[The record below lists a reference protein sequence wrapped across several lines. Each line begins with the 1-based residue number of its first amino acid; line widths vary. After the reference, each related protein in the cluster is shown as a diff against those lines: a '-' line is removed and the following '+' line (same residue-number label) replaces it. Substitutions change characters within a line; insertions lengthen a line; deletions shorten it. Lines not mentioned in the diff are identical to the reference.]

1 MELIKSAAAVAAI
14 NFKRWIKDSRVRF
27 VFLFSGILVC
37 FYIVPYTSYGLSSG
51 GSCTI
56 WMLPL
61 LFQSGNIS
69 VGLPKMIL
77 HIGMLLLLCDAP
89 FFYPAT
95 PYMVLRSKRS
105 GWWIGESLYIILAA
119 FTYTLFIQV
128 MCIVMVFPV
137 MTIGE
142 EWGDVLIHMMYGSEQ
157 QTAAEITLLYEHY
170 SLPSF
175 AVRYLYPGGA
185 ALYSF
190 LTVWGTCTFLGLL
203 MYLVSL
209 IKRNVVWGIMFAGIF
224 VFLDPLIIRI
234 GLEQSWQAILSP
246 VTWTD
251 IEKLHIGML
260 NRKMF
265 MTIPIAAGML
275 IGMITV
281 LLIAIWRVSRNAVIE
296 LK

>member
-1 MELIKSAAAVAAI
+1 MGNCRSAAAIAVI
-14 NFKRWIKDSRVRF
+14 NFRHWLKDIRVRF
-27 VFLFSGILVC
+27 LFLFIAYML
-37 FYIVPYTSYGLSSG
+37 FDFLRPFAEYGLASETKCTPWLFPYLFHSSNVSIG
-51 GSCTI
+51 LMKT
-56 WMLPL
+56 L
-61 LFQSGNIS
+61 L
-69 VGLPKMIL
+69 
-77 HIGMLLLLCDAP
+77 HAGMLLLLCDAP

-157 QTAAEITLLYEHY
+157 QTAVEITLLYEHY